1 MTDELVILQIMDLCI
16 FRHIGLL
23 LWSVRDGFSILGLLG
38 SKNLVAPLTTG
49 KLWPSSI
56 HFSRLILFLVF
67 VLCVCI
73 C

>member
-16 FRHIGLL
+16 FLHIGLL

-38 SKNLVAPLTTG
+38 SKNLVAPLIMG
-49 KLWPSSI
+49 KVWPSSI
-56 HFSRLILFLVF
+56 DFRRLILFLVF